1 MFEKASRLKLR
12 FESVVGMLTAEDLWD
27 LPLTSK
33 KSASLD
39 GVAKKVSTLL
49 KASEEES
56 FVVKTSKPNEVLQLK
71 LDVVKQVI
79 AVRLEE
85 SEAKAKAEERRSKKQ
100 KILGLI
106 AKKQDEELGD
116 RSVEDLKK
124 MLDEI
129 T

>member
-1 MFEKASRLKLR
+1 
-12 FESVVGMLTAEDLWD
+12 MLTAEDLWD

-39 GVAKKVSTLL
+39 GVAKRVSTLL

>member
-12 FESVVGMLTAEDLWD
+12 FESVVGMLAAEDLWD

-33 KSASLD
+33 KSASLN
-39 GVAKKVSTLL
+39 GVAKKVNAFL
-49 KASEEES
+49 KESEEES
-56 FVVKTSKPNEVLQLK
+56 FVVKTSKPNELLQLK
-71 LDVVKQVI
+71 LDIVKRVI

-85 SEAKAKAEERRSKKQ
+85 AEAANKAEERRAKKLR
-100 KILGLI
+100 ILSLI

-129 T
+129 S